1 MSLNNFLA
9 ELKRRNVYKIA
20 IAYGVVA
27 WLLIQIASQIFPFF
41 DIPSWAVRLV
51 ILLLIIGFPIALIFS
66 WAFEMTPAGIKRTE
80 DVAPGGA
87 ITRGTGRKLDL
98 LIIGVLLAVITI
110 LIFRGVHPHVSPS
123 ASSIPK
129 KSIAVLPFENLSANQ
144 ENAYFANGVQNE
156 ILTNLAKIADL
167 KVISHT
173 SVMQYKSGI
182 ARNLREIGQ
191 QLGVAHLLEGSVQR
205 DGGKVR
211 VNVQLIDA
219 RTDAHL
225 WAQTDDRDLADVFAI
240 QSEIA
245 KAIADQLQA
254 KLSLSEIA
262 AIEERPTNDLVAYD
276 LHVHAIS
283 LIDEASYYGLNTE
296 KNLFQAVELLNQAI
310 TRDPAFLL
318 AYCKLAEAH
327 DGIYWNDIDH
337 TPRRLEL
344 ANAAINS
351 AFDRGRI
358 RARHTSPWLCI
369 FTTATAITTT
379 RGTSLPSRSAECPTT
394 HESLNGVDT
403 SIEDRGAGMKPSATS
418 CRQWSWIRKTVTS
431 SSGPHSLIFVCA
443 NINKPE
449 RFLIAALP
457 LNQRTITY
465 GYFLVGSTSMSK
477 PIPNHGMP
485 LSKGSS
491 RTTPR
496 HRWI

>member
-1 MSLNNFLA
+1 VSLNNFLA

-51 ILLLIIGFPIALIFS
+51 VLLLIIGFPIALIFS

-182 ARNLREIGQ
+182 ARDLREIGQ

-225 WAQTDDRDLADVFAI
+225 LGTDL
-240 QSEIA
+240 
-245 KAIADQLQA
+245 
-254 KLSLSEIA
+254 
-262 AIEERPTNDLVAYD
+262 RP
-276 LHVHAIS
+276 
-283 LIDEASYYGLNTE
+283 
-296 KNLFQAVELLNQAI
+296 
-310 TRDPAFLL
+310 
-318 AYCKLAEAH
+318 
-327 DGIYWNDIDH
+327 
-337 TPRRLEL
+337 
-344 ANAAINS
+344 
-351 AFDRGRI
+351 
-358 RARHTSPWLCI
+358 
-369 FTTATAITTT
+369 
-379 RGTSLPSRSAECPTT
+379 
-394 HESLNGVDT
+394 
-403 SIEDRGAGMKPSATS
+403 
-418 CRQWSWIRKTVTS
+418 
-431 SSGPHSLIFVCA
+431 
-443 NINKPE
+443 
-449 RFLIAALP
+449 
-457 LNQRTITY
+457 
-465 GYFLVGSTSMSK
+465 
-477 PIPNHGMP
+477 
-485 LSKGSS
+485 
-491 RTTPR
+491 
-496 HRWI
+496 